1 MMWGGVGRSGSP
13 TPLSMRSAP
22 RARASRFFLSISA
35 KRYGGSLRRRSAIS
49 KVLGD
54 SATLGLLEL
63 DDGVLEAA
71 DAVDAHL
78 DAVAGQERPDPGRG
92 ARGDHVAGEQGHDG
106 GHAGHH
112 IFHGK
117 DEALGVADLAQL
129 AVDPRLDLGGIGIEV
144 GGDARPDGAE
154 GVKSLRASLLVIVL
168 LDVPG
173 REVVEAG
180 VAEHVLARALG
191 RGVPAA
197 LANDD
202 GQLAL

>member
-13 TPLSMRSAP
+13 MPMSMRSAP

-35 KRYGGSLRRRSAIS
+35 KRYGGSWRRRSAIS

-78 DAVAGQERPDPGRG
+78 DTVAGQKWPDSGRG
-92 ARGDHVAGEQGHDG
+92 ARSDPVPREERHDG

-112 IFHGK
+112 VLHGE

-129 AVDPRLDLGGIGIEV
+129 AVDPRLDLGGLGIDV
-144 GGDARPDGAE
+144 GR
-154 GVKSLRASLLVIVL
+154 
-168 LDVPG
+168 
-173 REVVEAG
+173 
-180 VAEHVLARALG
+180 
-191 RGVPAA
+191 
-197 LANDD
+197 
-202 GQLAL
+202 